1 MDKMQTPYRRHK
13 ILRLKIVILTAL
25 LTILGLTMIG
35 LWVKFMV
42 AVWTVI

>member
-13 ILRLKIVILTAL
+13 ILRLKIAILTAL
-25 LTILGLTMIG
+25 LAILGLTLIG
-35 LWVKFMV
+35 LWVKFMG